1 MGART
6 RKLSIDDRTKLRIQ
20 TSQIVNRLEDHIF
33 GNIKMEPSAVT
44 AALGLLKKKVPD
56 LSATT
61 ISGDEAK
68 PVQHRVQIEFVPHNA
83 KP

>member
-56 LSATT
+56 MTATT
-61 ISGDEAK
+61 ISGDPER
-68 PVQHRVQIEFVPHNA
+68 PVNHKVKIEFVRSNDG
-83 KP
+83 

>member
-1 MGART
+1 M
-6 RKLSIDDRTKLRIQ
+6 DDRTKLRIQ

-56 LSATT
+56 LQSTQH
-61 ISGDEAK
+61 SGDPAK
-68 PVQHRVQIEFVPHNA
+68 PIVHKLQIQFVPTGA
-83 KP
+83 QDE